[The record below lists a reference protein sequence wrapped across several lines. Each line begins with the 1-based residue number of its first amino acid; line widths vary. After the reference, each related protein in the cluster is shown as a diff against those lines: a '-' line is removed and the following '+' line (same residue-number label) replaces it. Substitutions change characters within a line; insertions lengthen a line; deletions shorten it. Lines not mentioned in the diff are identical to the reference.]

1 MCNISNTAHHV
12 CTNSSSVADKLSN
25 ACSDCRRD
33 SRGEQMKEKIETIA
47 LLTAVAILAGAL
59 AILVIKVNLIVG
71 GF

>member
-1 MCNISNTAHHV
+1 
-12 CTNSSSVADKLSN
+12 
-25 ACSDCRRD
+25 
-33 SRGEQMKEKIETIA
+33 MKEKIETIA